1 MFGGIAATVVGVGQ
15 PSGNGVEGTAVLF
28 GASVAL
34 ALYAWRSA
42 ITLTPDNLVISTMFR
57 RRSIP
62 LAQITGVTPGYS
74 GIAITTNEGK
84 TYTASAVQKNNY
96 SWWLGRH
103 THADDVADVIRGAA
117 GIRVPSPQGSH
128 RQGDDRAESSDGHH
142 RP

>member
-1 MFGGIAATVVGVGQ
+1 
-15 PSGNGVEGTAVLF
+15 
-28 GASVAL
+28 
-34 ALYAWRSA
+34 
-42 ITLTPDNLVISTMFR
+42 MFR

-117 GIRVPSPQGSH
+117 GIRVPSPRGSH
-128 RQGDDRAESSDGHH
+128 RQGDDRAESSDEHH